1 MARHKL
7 IVLFLLESRSY
18 ILTHKDLFVAFA
30 SFDHQ
35 TTAEMALETPKLY
48 RVLLLNDDWTAM
60 DFVTQILVEVFEK
73 TAEEATA
80 ITLKVHNEGRGVC
93 GIYTYDIAELKTQ
106 IVSQKAK
113 ERGYPLRV
121 ITEEIH

>member
-1 MARHKL
+1 M
-7 IVLFLLESRSY
+7 
-18 ILTHKDLFVAFA
+18 AFA